1 MGMWT
6 LRIWYWVKDMK
17 EKYLKEMHKR
27 HSEIVLM
34 SIGGILVAQ
43 IVLTRAIEFLFMGK
57 FLCGIIFLIIGIYGA
72 AGSAKRIAKANKVQY
87 DFEIVL
93 HRIAFGEDE
102 EVKENEKVSDTTR

>member
-1 MGMWT
+1 M
-6 LRIWYWVKDMK
+6 RVWYWVEDMK

-72 AGSAKRIAKANKVQY
+72 AGSAKRIAKANKLQY

-93 HRIAFGEDE
+93 HRIAFGEEKE
-102 EVKENEKVSDTTR
+102 EVEESEKVSDTER